1 MGTKHNGWADV
12 HIRDG
17 AMEGWFGEG
26 VGGIDGY
33 PLATLVLHV
42 GDNREPVYTRS
53 EIEQLIKTLRMAF
66 NVIDEMNAEGFGPLT
81 SKEGLDAFNSLVD
94 ALQVFDPS

>member
-1 MGTKHNGWADV
+1 M
-12 HIRDG
+12 
-17 AMEGWFGEG
+17 MEGWFGEG
-26 VGGIDGY
+26 VGGIEGY
-33 PLATLVLHV
+33 PLATMVLHV

-53 EIEQLIKTLRMAF
+53 EVEQLIKTLRMAF